1 MTLPRDYRGQTCALS
16 RSMEIVGERWTL
28 LILRDAFY
36 GVRRFGEFAAHLAVP
51 RAVLTDRLATLV
63 EAGVLDRRP
72 EPGTGRREVYVLTPK
87 GIALWPAVRA
97 LTAWGEEFYAAEG
110 GPRRVFRHVGD
121 EAPIDA
127 GGRCTGCGTA
137 VPVEDILVTP
147 GPGLGPPAE
156 VSGTESDAESDE
168 IAHKGSGEVSDAV
181 SGGASD
187 AVSDKGS
194 AKVSGRLP
202 GKGSTAPS
210 AEVVDPVTAAL
221 TRPHRLLTP
230 LISRS
235 RPTHPAHPI
244 TAPSGRPTRGPQR

>member
-121 EAPIDA
+121 EAPIDT

-137 VPVEDILVTP
+137 VPVEDVLVTP
-147 GPGLGPPAE
+147 GPGLGPP
-156 VSGTESDAESDE
+156 TEDA
-168 IAHKGSGEVSDAV
+168 
-181 SGGASD
+181 
-187 AVSDKGS
+187 
-194 AKVSGRLP
+194 
-202 GKGSTAPS
+202 
-210 AEVVDPVTAAL
+210 DPVTAAL
-221 TRPHRLLTP
+221 ARPHRLLTP
-230 LISRS
+230 LISRP
-235 RPTHPAHPI
+235 RPPHPI

>member
-51 RAVLTDRLATLV
+51 RAVLTDRLAMLV
-63 EAGVLDRRP
+63 EAGVLDRRT

-137 VPVEDILVTP
+137 VPVEDVLVTP
-147 GPGLGPPAE
+147 GPGLGHAAGGPSEPSDE
-156 VSGTESDAESDE
+156 VSGKVSAE
-168 IAHKGSGEVSDAV
+168 ISGKVSD
-181 SGGASD
+181 D
-187 AVSDKGS
+187 VSDK
-194 AKVSGRLP
+194 A
-202 GKGSTAPS
+202 STGPS
-210 AEVVDPVTAAL
+210 AEAADPVTAAL
-221 TRPHRLLTP
+221 ARPHRLLTP
-230 LISRS
+230 LISRP
-235 RPTHPAHPI
+235 RPPHPI